1 MMGHILQVVL
11 TFLTPWSYLKG
22 ENSPGTIFLFWLLTL
37 VCEIIPFRSLF
48 IRMDTF
54 VSFYLCSVTNK
65 WMEANWVYMN
75 QRYLTSQNYFTGKP
89 VWTTDISSHIRFTLF
104 YWLWSSFCAASL
116 IHRLSAHPA
125 HLVTTVL
132 LVKGNLFF
140 KKMENWKMEVYTR
153 SMQYVS
159 FISVTFFTKVW
170 SRIVLFVGP
179 LIIPFWISYIHL
191 WCGICQALDD
201 MHPSWSQFLHT
212 LKQWRETDKIWVT
225 ALSYHCYI

>member
-75 QRYLTSQNYFTGKP
+75 QRYLTSQNYFTGSQCGQQIFHHIYDLLCSIGFG
-89 VWTTDISSHIRFTLF
+89 VHFVLLLWYVCSQHIRPI
-104 YWLWSSFCAASL
+104 WLPQSCWWKATSSS
-116 IHRLSAHPA
+116 R
-125 HLVTTVL
+125 
-132 LVKGNLFF
+132 K
-140 KKMENWKMEVYTR
+140 WKTEKWRCTPDLCSMFPSFQLR
-153 SMQYVS
+153 SIQ
-159 FISVTFFTKVW
+159 K
-170 SRIVLFVGP
+170 FVV
-179 LIIPFWISYIHL
+179 
-191 WCGICQALDD
+191 Q
-201 MHPSWSQFLHT
+201 
-212 LKQWRETDKIWVT
+212 
-225 ALSYHCYI
+225 